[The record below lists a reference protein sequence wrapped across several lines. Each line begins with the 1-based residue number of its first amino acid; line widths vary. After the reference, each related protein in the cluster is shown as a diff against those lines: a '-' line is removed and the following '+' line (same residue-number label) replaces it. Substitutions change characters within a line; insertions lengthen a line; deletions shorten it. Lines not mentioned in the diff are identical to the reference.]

1 MLPSFDGNTESH
13 HLMSIWSY
21 TSLEDKHEG
30 QVYLDNKTYILLEIQ
45 LAKPLIPKR
54 PVSVIA
60 KR

>member
-1 MLPSFDGNTESH
+1 MLPSFDGNTELH
-13 HLMSIWSY
+13 HLMFILSY

-60 KR
+60 ER